1 MTALLPGTALP
12 GPAAGPAEGLPEGI
26 TPYEIIH
33 VRDPEAAIAALAVR
47 GFDVPARA
55 GLAPVPFR
63 LPFDWHADPLRDR
76 NWMFSLQAWRM
87 LDPYL
92 NRLAR
97 DPGHPGA
104 FADPLA
110 VIADWERG
118 NRRAGRFTWYDMSTG
133 LRALKLAF
141 LARMAAREGVALP
154 PLVADLADRHMAE
167 LLRPAGLSAGN
178 HGLFQM
184 GGLRALAWAFPDRPL
199 APAAAAFALAEGA
212 RLLDSQLGPVGV
224 HTEDAP
230 DYHFFAVALV
240 GRFLAAPWWQV
251 PEMAPFRARLAAA
264 EDARAWLV
272 DPAGRCLPVGDSTE
286 GAKPRDP
293 AALARW
299 PHRRSGRM
307 VGAVLDGYGVVRT
320 RAEVAP
326 PQSTLVFLMA
336 SHHLEPHKHADCLSL
351 LWQDRGAWILV
362 DSGKYG
368 YQRDRMRRHFQST
381 RAHNTVERAGRDWSR
396 ATADAYGSGMRR
408 VEPCGAGW
416 LLEAEVPHRSE
427 GVVHHRLVLFRPHR
441 FVLVLDRVAP
451 SGPTALRTGL
461 RTGLLARRHV
471 AWWHFDPGLA
481 VDISGDVAGQGAAV
495 VTGLPGGR
503 RVAVSHVTGGTG
515 ARALLVRGR
524 GGLVPQGW
532 ISRAYGAFE
541 PAPALGFASRARGP
555 WEGATLLE
563 LVEPG
568 AAPALTLARL
578 PEGRVVLGG
587 AGDLDTPARR
597 SADLAPDALPLDIA
611 PGLL

>member
-1 MTALLPGTALP
+1 MTLP
-12 GPAAGPAEGLPEGI
+12 GPQAEPAGGLAEGI

-55 GLAPVPFR
+55 GLPPVPFR
-63 LPFDWHADPLRDR
+63 LPFDWHADPLGDR

-87 LDPYL
+87 LDPFL

-97 DPGHPGA
+97 DPRHPRA
-104 FADPLA
+104 FDDPLA

-118 NRRAGRFTWYDMSTG
+118 NRKAGRFTWYDMSTG

-154 PLVADLADRHMAE
+154 PLVAGLADRHMAE

-184 GGLRALAWAFPDRPL
+184 GGLRALSHAFPDLPR

-230 DYHFFAVALV
+230 DYHFFAVALI

-264 EDARAWLV
+264 GDACAWLV

-381 RAHNTVERAGRDWSR
+381 RAHNTVERGGRDWSR

-416 LLEAEVPHRSE
+416 LLEAEAPHRRE
-427 GVVHHRLVLFRPHR
+427 GVVHHRLALFRPHR
-441 FVLVLDRVAP
+441 FLLVLDRVAP
-451 SGPTALRTGL
+451 SGAG
-461 RTGLLARRHV
+461 GLLPRRHV

-481 VDISGDVAGQGAAV
+481 VEVVGQGAR

-503 RVAVSHVTGGTG
+503 SVAVSHVTGGTG
-515 ARALLVRGR
+515 ARSLPVRGR

-555 WEGATLLE
+555 WEGATLFE

-568 AAPALTLARL
+568 AAPALTLARS
-578 PEGRVVLGG
+578 PEGRVSLGG
-587 AGDLDTPARR
+587 TGDLDTAARR
-597 SADLAPDALPLDIA
+597 SGDFAPDAPALDIA